1 MPPFRRL
8 QHLAHTGEANPKL
21 IGMPCRDTPYS
32 FEYHGVSGPALF
44 NDDSKY
50 EKAAFKA
57 AFLALVMKSG

>member
-1 MPPFRRL
+1 MIF
-8 QHLAHTGEANPKL
+8 
-21 IGMPCRDTPYS
+21 
-32 FEYHGVSGPALF
+32 FEYHGFSGPALF